1 MKVWL
6 NKGQL
11 FLISVFLLFFQFA
24 YSQDVKYTLDSLVVS
39 AKRTGLSVRDNVITY
54 NISQDPSAALK
65 TMRVLVSSMPLV
77 TYDQIEG
84 KLKVNGVDNVIILLN
99 GRKSLVV
106 NNSNFSYISEFLRG
120 REIES
125 ISIDISPTGIYSDYS
140 AVINITSKEIL
151 SNFYSGSLSVS
162 ASTEYKINPA
172 AALTVSLG
180 KMTVNANYNYGWS
193 DIRPSWNY
201 TESRNAD
208 GSPSGHYVASDT
220 TKKRRLNSHDLGLSL
235 SYDLTP
241 SDIVFF
247 SSTGS
252 FSDGRS
258 KINSFSQIDGI
269 RNSFISTNKNHDDKG
284 TGSIAYQHLFDNKNQ
299 KMLTFQYSLDS
310 KLSNN
315 QYGVTLSENKY
326 INKQQIVSADY
337 LHTIDKSANWN
348 VNLTWFSRKYKSKNS
363 DFIFLDQNQD
373 VLQTT
378 LNASKRLGKFLL
390 AAQTAYDFTSDRA
403 DFNNSAS
410 HLNDKYGCF
419 RYNIRVQWFPRAG
432 HNVRFSVV
440 RRIYRPDINVRNPY
454 RDESVPGVVSQG
466 NPQLSNEK
474 NNSFLLSYMYLKGAK
489 YSVNIMASYMNSS
502 NGVFATTKT
511 LEDGRLLNTYENG
524 IKLNKLFVSSSFMWR
539 PNTKL
544 MVNASYR
551 IGWNEFKSPNTT
563 HSYFDHF
570 ANLDVT
576 YQVWKGG
583 ELEFTALLMN
593 PSLMSKV
600 YTQSTKIHYVVNGFV
615 LLTQRFG
622 KSWIVGIIA
631 SQPWN
636 RRNNIILDYE
646 TNGSRYYSKNSE
658 PGMVFRASVRYNFG
672 RFKSRVKR
680 NSREV
685 TDTDRQKSN

>member
-1 MKVWL
+1 MKIWQ
-6 NKGQL
+6 NKRL
-11 FLISVFLLFFQFA
+11 LLITALLVFQCA

-39 AKRTGLSVRDNVITY
+39 SKRTGLNVRDNVITY

-77 TYDQIEG
+77 KYDQIEG
-84 KLKVNGVDNVIILLN
+84 KLKINGAENVIILLN

-106 NNSNFSYISEFLRG
+106 NNSNFNYISEFLRG
-120 REIES
+120 RDIES

-151 SNFYSGSLSVS
+151 SNFYSGSLSGT
-162 ASTEYKINPA
+162 ASTEYKINPSA
-172 AALTVSLG
+172 AITVSLG
-180 KMTVNANYNYGWS
+180 KLTTNAKYNYGWS

-208 GSPSGHYVASDT
+208 GSASGHYVTSDT
-220 TKKRRLNSHDLGLSL
+220 TKRRLNSHDLGLSL

-241 SDIVFF
+241 SDIFF
-247 SSTGS
+247 ITSTGS
-252 FSDGRS
+252 FSDGSS
-258 KINSFSQIDGI
+258 KINSLSEIDGI
-269 RNSFISTNKNHDDKG
+269 RNSFRNTNKNNDNKG

-299 KMLTFQYSLDS
+299 KMLTLQYSLDS
-310 KLSNN
+310 RMSNN
-315 QYGVTLSENKY
+315 QYGVAFSENKFT
-326 INKQQIVSADY
+326 NRQQIVSADY
-337 LHTIDKSANWN
+337 LHTVDKSANWN
-348 VNLTWFSRKYKSKNS
+348 ANLTWFSRKYKSKQS
-363 DFIFLDQNQD
+363 DFVFLDQNQD

-403 DFNNSAS
+403 DFNNTAS
-410 HLNDKYGCF
+410 HLNDSYGCF
-419 RYNIRVQWFPRAG
+419 RYNIRIQWFPRAG
-432 HNVRFSVV
+432 HNVRFHFG

-454 RDESVPGVVSQG
+454 RDESIPGVVSQG

-474 NNSFLLSYMYLKGAK
+474 INNLLLSYMYMKGSK

-502 NGVFATTKT
+502 NGVFAVTKI

-524 IKLNKLFVSSSFMWR
+524 IKINKFFVSPSFMWR

-544 MVNASYR
+544 MIDVAYR
-551 IGWNEFKSPNTT
+551 IGWNEFKSSNVT

-570 ANLDVT
+570 ANIDIT
-576 YQVWKGG
+576 YKAWGGG
-583 ELEFTALLMN
+583 ELELAAQLMN
-593 PSLMSKV
+593 PSTMSKV

-615 LLTQRFG
+615 LLTQHFG
-622 KSWIVGIIA
+622 KSWVVGIVA

-636 RRNNIILDYE
+636 RRRDIILDYE
-646 TNGSRYYSKNSE
+646 INGSRYYSRNSE
-658 PGMVFRASVRYNFG
+658 PGVIFRASVRYNFG
-672 RFKSRVKR
+672 RFRYRVKR

-685 TDTDRQKSN
+685 ADTDRNKSN